1 MLEILA
7 ESAPSPHPAE
17 FHPRSWWCK
26 FAGRRE
32 AVKRTWDNQ
41 TGGRSAERWKL
52 NLSRGSLSLHSD
64 VFVSDVLR
72 AISERME
79 NLTTNTSSSLPLSI
93 SWLSPIV
100 IYLSISLGIS
110 GAPFEILWQFGKR
123 NHLVSCC
130 RPTYHPV
137 QASLHLDRSS
147 MIQHRTTLT
156 PVATQTQFGSKENF
170 ATQFGFRIIFF
181 YTFGEHDDGKLP
193 CLRGT
198 TSQKASVHCHV
209 WFLQLSNV
217 GKTIINPPPVITIR

>member
-1 MLEILA
+1 MGWDINNHALVTLKLFHCWNNFWEVKKTGVQGCMPSYIGKCTQTPLKPPGAPQRRSLIRYRQRARRCWKFLLNRHLSKSNHFDAKLCWVDVFAYCILHCILLHRVR
-7 ESAPSPHPAE
+7 SPHPAIL
-17 FHPRSWWCK
+17 PRSWWCK

-72 AISERME
+72 AISERIE

-110 GAPFEILWQFGKR
+110 GAPFEILWQF
-123 NHLVSCC
+123 
-130 RPTYHPV
+130 
-137 QASLHLDRSS
+137 
-147 MIQHRTTLT
+147 
-156 PVATQTQFGSKENF
+156 
-170 ATQFGFRIIFF
+170 
-181 YTFGEHDDGKLP
+181 
-193 CLRGT
+193 
-198 TSQKASVHCHV
+198 
-209 WFLQLSNV
+209 
-217 GKTIINPPPVITIR
+217 